1 MEPPTVPRRRLIV
14 DFVDDELPTP
24 VARRMPSKEGWMSPQ
39 RPSMDIIPE
48 RSENMASTPIS
59 HPQQDL
65 TLTPINE
72 SSSYEHSVSTQPTT
86 VSGHSASRLA
96 EFFSPEVLH
105 IVLHNPT
112 TAHQL
117 RKFARSR
124 LCGENLDFLEKV
136 RHEIERSLI
145 TSLTSSR

>member
-1 MEPPTVPRRRLIV
+1 MEPPTIPRRRLIL
-14 DFVDDELPTP
+14 DYSDEETQAPT
-24 VARRMPSKEGWMSPQ
+24 ARRMPSREDWMSPQ

-48 RSENMASTPIS
+48 KPENLDSTPIS
-59 HPQQDL
+59 QPARDVV
-65 TLTPINE
+65 LTPINE
-72 SSSYEHSVSTQPTT
+72 SSSYEHSVSTQPTS
-86 VSGHSASRLA
+86 VSGHSATRLA
-96 EFFSPEVLH
+96 DFFSSDILH

-136 RHEIERSLI
+136 RGATRVRKI
-145 TSLTSSR
+145 SLTLIR

>member
-1 MEPPTVPRRRLIV
+1 MEPPNIPRRRLII
-14 DFVDDELPTP
+14 DFSDEETQTPISRRIPT
-24 VARRMPSKEGWMSPQ
+24 KDEYMSPQ

-48 RSENMASTPIS
+48 KPENINSTPIS
-59 HPQQDL
+59 HPQDI

-72 SSSYEHSVSTQPTT
+72 SSSYEHSVSTQPTS
-86 VSGHSASRLA
+86 VSGQSATRLA
-96 EFFSPEVLH
+96 DFFSSEVLH

-136 RHEIERSLI
+136 RESA
-145 TSLTSSR
+145 

>member
-1 MEPPTVPRRRLIV
+1 MEPPNIYRNRLIA
-14 DFVDDELPTP
+14 DYTDEGISTP
-24 VARRMPSKEGWMSPQ
+24 VSRRMPSLDEWMSP
-39 RPSMDIIPE
+39 RKSSMDIIPE
-48 RSENMASTPIS
+48 KPERVNNSLVN
-59 HPQQDL
+59 HLQDL

-86 VSGHSASRLA
+86 VSSHSAARLA
-96 EFFSPEVLH
+96 DFFSPDVLH

-124 LCGENLDFLEKV
+124 LCGESLEFLDKV
-136 RHEIERSLI
+136 RRALQVWGTLLI
-145 TSLTSSR
+145 LFR

>member
-1 MEPPTVPRRRLIV
+1 MEPPNIPRKRLIV
-14 DFVDDELPTP
+14 DFSNEETSTP
-24 VARRMPSKEGWMSPQ
+24 VDRRIPSKDDWMSPQ
-39 RPSMDIIPE
+39 RSSMDIIPE
-48 RSENMASTPIS
+48 KPEYNGSTPIS
-59 HPQQDL
+59 QPQDP

-72 SSSYEHSVSTQPTT
+72 SSSYEHSVSTQPTSI
-86 VSGHSASRLA
+86 SGHSATRLA
-96 EFFSPEVLH
+96 DFFSSDVLH

-136 RHEIERSLI
+136 RGIA
-145 TSLTSSR
+145 